1 MSSNCSPML
10 VLKIDP
16 LCCIFCCNQGSSQ
29 GLELLPL
36 SGFLSGAKYLWSQES
51 EVTPADPVVV
61 AVWGFPAPFYQQV
74 SLHEWSESCG
84 VKGRASEQLLPRSG
98 SMWGGLQM
106 YVFHGNIIKSGPMV
120 CLTNSALPTPRFR
133 TRRIFLY
140 FFRSSFQT

>member
-1 MSSNCSPML
+1 ML
-10 VLKIDP
+10 HF
-16 LCCIFCCNQGSSQ
+16 FCCNQGSSQ

-36 SGFLSGAKYLWSQES
+36 SGFLSGAKYLWFQES

-61 AVWGFPAPFYQQV
+61 AVWGFHAPFYQQV

-84 VKGRASEQLLPRSG
+84 VKDRASEQVPDSAMAELLPRSG

-106 YVFHGNIIKSGPMV
+106 YVCHGDIIRSGPMV
-120 CLTNSALPTPRFR
+120 CLTNSALPMSRFR

-140 FFRSSFQT
+140 FSRSSVQT